1 VSIYNVP
8 VIAIVG
14 RPNVGKSTLF
24 NRLTQSRSALVADEP
39 GVTRDRQYSE
49 IHIEGRR
56 FLLIDTGGF
65 MEESEDPLA
74 PLLVAQVLQAIKE
87 ADYLLFVV
95 DGRVGLQSDDYAIAN
110 QLRRS
115 NKPVTVIV
123 NKIEN
128 ETGEIAA
135 SEFYQLGW
143 PTVQAISAQHGR
155 GIKALGAT
163 LSQYFSE
170 QPEPDTLPA
179 ETPGIKI
186 AVMGRPNVGKST
198 LVNRLLGEDR
208 VIVYDS
214 PGTTRDSIYIPFQR
228 KGKDYI
234 LIDTAGI
241 RRRARVQDFVE
252 KISIVK
258 SIQAAHQADV
268 VIFLIDAKS
277 NVNEQD
283 MRLLQLIL
291 EVGTPLILAIN
302 KWDIANKEEREFL
315 NQTIDRRLEF
325 VDFAPRYFIS
335 AARGTGIQSLYKAV
349 HMLYEAVHQDIST
362 GQLTRVLEKAVA
374 DHEPPLVKG
383 RRIRLRYAHL
393 TNRHP
398 LTILVHGKQTKS
410 LPDSYVRYLS
420 HCFRKAF
427 CLSGIPIHIKL
438 KTDLNPYNN

>member
-1 VSIYNVP
+1 MSTYNVP

-65 MEESEDPLA
+65 MEATEDPLA
-74 PLLVAQVLQAIKE
+74 PLLVAQVMQAIKE

-95 DGRVGLQSDDYAIAN
+95 DGRVGLQRDDYAIAD

-115 NKPVTVIV
+115 NKPVTIVV

-128 ETGEIAA
+128 EAGEMAA

-143 PTVQAISAQHGR
+143 SAVQTISAQHGR

-163 LSQYFSE
+163 LSQYFSK

-179 ETPGIKI
+179 ETSGIKI

-228 KGKDYI
+228 KNKNYV

-241 RRRARVQDFVE
+241 RRRARVHDFVE

-268 VIFLIDAKS
+268 VIFLIDAKT

-283 MRLLQLIL
+283 MRLLHLIL
-291 EVGTPLILAIN
+291 EVGTPIILAIN
-302 KWDIANKEEREFL
+302 KWDIATKEERESL
-315 NQTIDRRLEF
+315 NQAIDRRLGF

-335 AARGTGIQSLYKAV
+335 AAKGTGIHSLYKAV
-349 HMLYEAVHQDIST
+349 HMLYDAVHQEVST

-398 LTILVHGKQTKS
+398 LTILVHGKQTQS

-420 HCFRKAF
+420 HCFRKA
-427 CLSGIPIHIKL
+427 LYLTGIPIHIKL